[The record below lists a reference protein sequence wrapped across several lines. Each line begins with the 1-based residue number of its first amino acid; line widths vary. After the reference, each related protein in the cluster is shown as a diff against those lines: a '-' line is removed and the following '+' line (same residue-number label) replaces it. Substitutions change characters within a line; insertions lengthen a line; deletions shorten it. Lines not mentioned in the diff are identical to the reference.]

1 MLKKILFLI
10 MSLAILLTGIL
21 VSVNNGEAVSFDY
34 YFASVSLP
42 LIALL
47 FIAMTIGA
55 LLSLVL
61 CSVWVFKQHR
71 QLKRSEQSKAMVQK
85 ELDNLRKLRGEG

>member
-1 MLKKILFLI
+1 MLKKTLFFILSMI
-10 MSLAILLTGIL
+10 IVLTGIL

-34 YFASVSLP
+34 YFGSINLP

-47 FIAMTIGA
+47 FIAMTLGA
-55 LLSLVL
+55 LLSLLL

-71 QLKRSEQSKAMVQK
+71 QLRRSEQSKAMVQK